1 MSQKSMPR
9 KLAIVISG
17 AVSLGS
23 YEAGVMYELLE
34 AIALH
39 NESVGADHPERVV
52 IDVITGASA
61 GAMTAA
67 ILSQQLYFG
76 GTKLRHPYEGNPLFD
91 AWVKNVSIDQLLK
104 VHPDEHRYSLMSS
117 AVIDAIGRQSIPD
130 DPGLILDPHPAAAKS
145 LQVGFAMS
153 NLNGYKQEIPGS
165 GSNESFA
172 YSRYKDQF
180 VCRLQRLASKHDELD
195 SIPSRPGKTIQ
206 LTEMEPQLMGRKVV
220 WEPMNNICS
229 WGILREMALSSGAFP
244 FAFRARRIVRSGGSK
259 KSMMATR
266 DSSIKSTSGDKLYG
280 GNYLYTDGGVFEN
293 EPVGMAANLTE
304 VLDAGHADTNRSYLF
319 VAPGKRTMDAD
330 PFFNKEDDLVAMA
343 VGLVSAIFGQSRF
356 QQWVTEGLTGKLLT
370 VTATEASLIG
380 DTFSAFAGFLEYDFR
395 AHDYNMGR
403 RNARQK
409 LRNGSFDHLINDFR
423 PLDASMP
430 PIDWPEDQEK
440 GADSPPRPL
449 SHWTRPRDQEQMPQS
464 YGEYETEI
472 WKEVRE
478 KYAELA
484 EPRIYEDAHGRS
496 TRDQGEELR
505 NLMVQVAPERR
516 TEIANQV
523 YARVESLVDFFNS
536 KYLDPIDAKRR
547 SGFFRWLLR
556 QTIGKPLTKI
566 FLKRAVRSVI
576 TPYLLEPL
584 PSQRQP

>member
-1 MSQKSMPR
+1 MTQKPMPR

-39 NESVGADHPERVV
+39 NESVGSDHPDRVE

-76 GTKLRHPYEGNPLFD
+76 GTRLRHPYEGNPLFD
-91 AWVKNVSIDQLLK
+91 AWVKNVSIDELLK
-104 VHPDEHRYSLMSS
+104 VHPDEHRYSLLSS
-117 AVIDAIGRQSIPD
+117 AVIDDIGSQSIPD
-130 DPGLILDPHPAAAKS
+130 EPGLALDPHPAAAKS

-180 VCRLQRLASKHDELD
+180 VCRLQHGQA
-195 SIPSRPGKTIQ
+195 IQ
-206 LTEMEPQLMGRKVV
+206 LTEMEPQMRGRKVV
-220 WEPMNNICS
+220 WKPMHNTCS

-259 KSMMATR
+259 QSMMATR

-304 VLDAGHADTNRSYLF
+304 VLDAGHADADRSYLF
-319 VAPGKRTMDAD
+319 VAPGKRTIDAD
-330 PFFNKEDDLVAMA
+330 PFFNKEDDLIAMA
-343 VGLVSAIFGQSRF
+343 TGLVSAIFGQSRF

-409 LRNGSFDHLINDFR
+409 LRNCSFDHLINDFMS
-423 PLDASMP
+423 LDATTP
-430 PIDWPEDQEK
+430 EIDWPVDKEQ

-449 SHWTRPRDQEQMPQS
+449 SHRTRTRDQELMPQG

-472 WKEVRE
+472 WKDVRE

-484 EPRIYEDAHGRS
+484 KPRIYEDAHGRS
-496 TRDQGEELR
+496 TRDHGEELR
-505 NLMVQVAPERR
+505 HLMVQVAPERR
-516 TEIANQV
+516 EEIANQL
-523 YARVESLVDFFNS
+523 YARVDSLVDFFNS

-556 QTIGKPLTKI
+556 QTIGKPLTKTA
-566 FLKRAVRSVI
+566 LKRAVRSVI
-576 TPYLLEPL
+576 KPYLLEPL
-584 PSQRQP
+584 PSQQQP